1 MNTVKMEHI
10 YKNLFEEDGQYFFIT
25 SDGRKKEVVEQQGY
39 LLAYLIEIMKEL
51 VPKELNNE

>member
-1 MNTVKMEHI
+1 MGHI
-10 YKNLFEEDGQYFFIT
+10 YKNLFEEDGEYFFILK
-25 SDGRKKEVVEQQGY
+25 DGRKKQMVEQQGY